1 MRSLFFV
8 QVGNFPARFQ
18 VLQLAFVMTIKE
30 IVTFTV
36 SGSSTLTLGCVKT
49 DPHYLEPHI
58 AVGVTVQ
65 NWVLL
70 QASRYAFTEASPAPV

>member
-1 MRSLFFV
+1 MLFV
-8 QVGNFPARFQ
+8 QLGNFPARFQ
-18 VLQLAFVMTIKE
+18 VLQLAFVNDNKRE

-49 DPHYLEPHI
+49 DHI
-58 AVGVTVQ
+58 TWSLALQRGVIVQ

-70 QASRYAFTEASPAPV
+70 WASR